1 MEDEHAMD
9 RSAGDAYGE
18 GKWSCA
24 RARTYPEVAGELGA
38 EAVEE
43 GLPVEPRV
51 PRISI
56 SARSSVPHPAPSQ
69 RRRELD
75 QRLNKN
81 DERSANARDP
91 FTLHGLPEALGVCRR
106 LRGARDDGGVG
117 DWRHLSVLFAVAE

>member
-1 MEDEHAMD
+1 MAVWIVRGEKREHASKRMEDEHAMD

-51 PRISI
+51 GLAYIGALRGRP
-56 SARSSVPHPAPSQ
+56 PA
-69 RRRELD
+69 EDLD
-75 QRLNKN
+75 QRPLVRAPPCS
-81 DERSANARDP
+81 EPASAAGRSSI
-91 FTLHGLPEALGVCRR
+91 
-106 LRGARDDGGVG
+106 RG
-117 DWRHLSVLFAVAE
+117 